1 MLKSD
6 KLQNFLSKKRN
17 ISLLYIIVSICI
29 LLLAFWGCAPEKKE
43 TAASAPAE
51 VMEAPLSET
60 LETILSGIRGVDGVR
75 VAITYESGTETVPL
89 TDTSGDSRTVVT
101 LGSGSSETVVKSK
114 EIMPRVRGVVVVA
127 GGAEK
132 ADVRASILSAVV
144 ALTGAAK
151 HSIAVFPAK

>member
-43 TAASAPAE
+43 TVTSAPT
-51 VMEAPLSET
+51 VPLSPPLSET

-75 VAITYESGTETVPL
+75 VAVTYESGTETVPAR
-89 TDTSGDSRTVVT
+89 DINGDSQTVVT
-101 LGSGSSETVVKSK
+101 LGSGNSETLVTAK

-127 GGAEK
+127 GGAEN
-132 ADVRASILSAVV
+132 AGVRSNILSAVQ
-144 ALTGAAK
+144 ALTGAAP